1 MIRKSRIA
9 ALLSPFIKKQLR
21 LLPVLDSIRSYDR
34 IALNRDGPVAFMVAL
49 LALPQGLAL
58 ALIAGLPAAHGVF
71 GSIAGL
77 ALGAIFTGARHV
89 SFGPSVTTAVLVM
102 STFVRLNVSPQERA
116 EVLIVLLILSGLILC
131 LGAILRFAL
140 LARYISRS
148 VTTGFIVAAGI
159 LILTSQMKHV
169 LGLPLPDTGIFAT
182 DLRWIVLSLMDI
194 QWQSLLTGT
203 ITAGAY
209 LAISRQSPAW
219 PAAAIA
225 VVAGSVAAWFLEFG
239 GFPVVHLDDFHPSLI
254 PHADTVIQTHWI
266 GVVASAAF
274 ATALVSHLEM
284 SLIGRSYSAR
294 AGDRFD
300 ANQHMLGLGLVN
312 LGNAFVA
319 GMPASISLSLS
330 RINWR
335 MRAKTSL
342 TGLLAALYC
351 AALYAG
357 AGPLFHLIPRPALS
371 ALAMVLATEIVSRHY
386 LRVIFQSSKA
396 DAVVLAA
403 TIVAGLLFRLDVA
416 LYLGAGLSII
426 FFLRKVG
433 VPELSEYGFTAE
445 GHLAAVDSSTQ
456 RNPDISIVHVEG
468 DLFFGAAEIFLEQ
481 ARRVCEDPNLKVIVL
496 RMKNA
501 HHLDATCALAIEEL
515 LRFARDHDRHIIV
528 SGAHRAIYRVFRNSG
543 LLEMISR
550 ENFFMDVPSNPTIST
565 RNALKRAQRLLGGAE
580 ANIRIYVD
588 QAKQAAHAA
597 AKS

>member
-1 MIRKSRIA
+1 MFRKSRIA

-34 IALNRDGPVAFMVAL
+34 IALNHDGLAAFIVAL

-71 GSIAGL
+71 ASIAGL
-77 ALGAIFTGARHV
+77 ALGSIFTGARHV

-239 GFPVVHLDDFHPSLI
+239 GFPVVHLDDFHPFLI
-254 PHADTVIQTHWI
+254 PHADTVI
-266 GVVASAAF
+266 
-274 ATALVSHLEM
+274 
-284 SLIGRSYSAR
+284 
-294 AGDRFD
+294 
-300 ANQHMLGLGLVN
+300 
-312 LGNAFVA
+312 
-319 GMPASISLSLS
+319 
-330 RINWR
+330 
-335 MRAKTSL
+335 
-342 TGLLAALYC
+342 
-351 AALYAG
+351 
-357 AGPLFHLIPRPALS
+357 
-371 ALAMVLATEIVSRHY
+371 
-386 LRVIFQSSKA
+386 
-396 DAVVLAA
+396 
-403 TIVAGLLFRLDVA
+403 
-416 LYLGAGLSII
+416 
-426 FFLRKVG
+426 
-433 VPELSEYGFTAE
+433 
-445 GHLAAVDSSTQ
+445 
-456 RNPDISIVHVEG
+456 
-468 DLFFGAAEIFLEQ
+468 
-481 ARRVCEDPNLKVIVL
+481 
-496 RMKNA
+496 
-501 HHLDATCALAIEEL
+501 
-515 LRFARDHDRHIIV
+515 
-528 SGAHRAIYRVFRNSG
+528 
-543 LLEMISR
+543 
-550 ENFFMDVPSNPTIST
+550 
-565 RNALKRAQRLLGGAE
+565 
-580 ANIRIYVD
+580 
-588 QAKQAAHAA
+588 
-597 AKS
+597 